1 MKLTKEQLIDL
12 IKEEIQNEGI
22 MDFFKKDKEEE
33 EESVRNPKA
42 VAAEEMLMMARVF
55 KNKVIPAIKATQG
68 TSKRSVVAKETIM
81 KEFDLERL
89 AELMEELGYTSI
101 V

>member
-33 EESVRNPKA
+33 EPVRNPKA